1 MISVEGCRSYTDLKS
16 TLSYFR
22 TPPPKLPDRN
32 KSMSEKP
39 PRVPPKS
46 ANIASEQERQKNKN
60 SQNKSKTT
68 ENNANNFLQPC
79 LNVNQ
84 RRVVKYNLL
93 LSMTINVLVMALGG
107 TGFFSIVSG
116 SHQEEDSYKYGKQ
129 DLQSLREIRKCL
141 IIVKSGTQGIPVV
154 IMIKHLQ

>member
-1 MISVEGCRSYTDLKS
+1 MISVEGCRTYTDLKS

-60 SQNKSKTT
+60 SPNKSKTT

-129 DLQSLREIRKCL
+129 DLYFFRRKLKGGHREFL
-141 IIVKSGTQGIPVV
+141 W
-154 IMIKHLQ
+154 LL

>member
-1 MISVEGCRSYTDLKS
+1 MISVEGCRSYTDFKS

-129 DLQSLREIRKCL
+129 DL
-141 IIVKSGTQGIPVV
+141 
-154 IMIKHLQ
+154 

>member
-1 MISVEGCRSYTDLKS
+1 
-16 TLSYFR
+16 
-22 TPPPKLPDRN
+22 
-32 KSMSEKP
+32 MSEKP

-116 SHQEEDSYKYGKQ
+116 SHQEEDSYKYGKHR
-129 DLQSLREIRKCL
+129 STIFTGNRGMRNYN
-141 IIVKSGTQGIPVV
+141 
-154 IMIKHLQ
+154 